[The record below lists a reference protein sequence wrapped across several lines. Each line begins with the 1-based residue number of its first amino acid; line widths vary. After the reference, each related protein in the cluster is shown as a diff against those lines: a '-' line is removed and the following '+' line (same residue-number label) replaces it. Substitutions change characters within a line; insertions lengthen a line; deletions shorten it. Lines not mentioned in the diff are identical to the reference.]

1 MDDAMRARFVKA
13 LEAKGITK
21 GNWADA
27 SAAVVKPDGRKLGR
41 TFLRDAIMRGKGK
54 DEYVEWVCRHYGISW
69 DYVKFNRGPM
79 FPGAPMLAIEGP
91 RRPSEEP
98 APPDRI
104 MIDPLRL
111 IDAVEAACKMSGASP
126 RRAARLAKDVLAI
139 VQDRELPD

>member
-21 GNWADA
+21 GNWAEA
-27 SAAVVKPDGRKLGR
+27 SVAVKNPRTGKPLGNS
-41 TFLRDAIMRGKGK
+41 FLRDAIMRGKGK
-54 DEYVEWVCRHYGISW
+54 DEYVQWVCAHYGISW
-69 DYVKFNRGPM
+69 DFVKFNKGPM
-79 FPGAPMLAIEGP
+79 FQLLAIEGP
-91 RRPSEEP
+91 RQPIEEP

-104 MIDPLRL
+104 LVDPLRL
-111 IDAVEAACKMSGASP
+111 TDAVEAACKMSGASP